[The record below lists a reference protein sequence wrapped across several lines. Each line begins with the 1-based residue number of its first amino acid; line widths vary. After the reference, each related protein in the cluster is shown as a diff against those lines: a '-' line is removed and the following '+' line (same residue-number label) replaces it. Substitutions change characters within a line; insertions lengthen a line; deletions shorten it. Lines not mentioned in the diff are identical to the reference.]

1 MIFTIL
7 GSSPTCVFSLFAVKG
22 AAAMRVN
29 NTNARLNKPS
39 RTWDDRLL
47 NQIVCGISISFL
59 WRGTSIRVPST
70 PSKRSSVA
78 RELCWLLE
86 SSVQK
91 IWRFGSLIFLHKYS
105 SHWQLYLTV
114 NTIG

>member
-7 GSSPTCVFSLFAVKG
+7 GSSPTCVFSLFVVKG

-47 NQIVCGISISFL
+47 NQNVCSISISFL
-59 WRGTSIRVPST
+59 WRGTRIRVTSELSRGSRVARNHLEVQLLT
-70 PSKRSSVA
+70 RTNSYRNKTSKRLECTEPLKLVTNWA
-78 RELCWLLE
+78 LL
-86 SSVQK
+86 
-91 IWRFGSLIFLHKYS
+91 RP
-105 SHWQLYLTV
+105 
-114 NTIG
+114 